1 MFAWHAQTKPG
12 DNASAVRK
20 EVAVLVNWLKTAE
33 EEDEDEEE
41 EEEDGDA
48 DMGTVR
54 RVVKSA
60 MDEDSEDGY
69 DSGTMVVGDDDA
81 GDMSTM
87 KGTRC

>member
-41 EEEDGDA
+41 EEEEE
-48 DMGTVR
+48 
-54 RVVKSA
+54 K
-60 MDEDSEDGY
+60 
-69 DSGTMVVGDDDA
+69 
-81 GDMSTM
+81 
-87 KGTRC
+87 KP